1 MAHDVIGNY
10 IPGDISCSDEAIEIF
25 STPPVNYYYDN
36 VEMQEVYPQIPLT
49 PTTPN
54 FTFIVSPSEDFISLE
69 NIVLETK
76 VKIELSDGEKLPRL
90 NRTGVI
96 TTPAQSL
103 TYSSQTPSLITTSSI
118 TSKPSSGF
126 EFLNRKR
133 KRDGDDDDND
143 DDDERRRKK
152 IKRQQQRQQYQQQ
165 QRQQQE
171 ASSQNELRRKRKR
184 ESDDDN
190 DEERERKRERKRRKL
205 EGLHMPRCDS
215 QPDYFH
221 SQAPPP
227 WNHYHAPPQPQ
238 PQPNPAPNPEIFLG
252 CGFDQVKV

>member
-1 MAHDVIGNY
+1 MARDVIGNFVSSE
-10 IPGDISCSDEAIEIF
+10 IRCDDESLDIFRS
-25 STPPVNYYYDN
+25 PPVSYYYDN
-36 VEMQEVYPQIPLT
+36 VEIQEIYPQIPLVPQT
-49 PTTPN
+49 SN
-54 FTFIVSPSEDFISLE
+54 FTFLISPSEDFISLE

-76 VKIELSDGEKLPRL
+76 VKIELSSGEPLPRV
-90 NRTGVI
+90 NRTGSL

-103 TYSSQTPSLITTSSI
+103 TYSSSQPSSSASVI
-118 TSKPSSGF
+118 STISSLSSKPLSSF
-126 EFLNRKR
+126 DSLNRKR
-133 KRDGDDDDND
+133 EKDDR
-143 DDDERRRKK
+143 ERRREL
-152 IKRQQQRQQYQQQ
+152 KRRQLQQQQQQQ
-165 QRQQQE
+165 QRRPTENLMQ
-171 ASSQNELRRKRKR
+171 RKRKR
-184 ESDDDN
+184 ENDDDN